1 MNQLS
6 PRLLL
11 AAVAAAAA
19 LVAFPAQAQ
28 LKGIGAAT
36 TSSKAGVSSALSGIG
51 APVALNAAMVTPFT
65 VFFDVSRIFSN
76 DGFGSPINEV
86 YLLDVG
92 AFSTITGVSWDVTI
106 HASSPSWLS
115 EASVDFTDSGIM
127 GGVALNVGFTDQF
140 SGTQSYSSGGI
151 LSLADLGLEFQ
162 VGADGKLRLE
172 FYESLDDYA
181 DDWDA
186 LWQSGSL
193 AFEVSPIPIPEPSTY
208 GLMALGL
215 LGVAAAARRR
225 KAA

>member
-36 TSSKAGVSSALSGIG
+36 TSSKAGVGSALSGIG
-51 APVALNAAMVTPFT
+51 APVALNAAMVTPFS
-65 VFFDVSRIFSN
+65 VVFDVSRIFSN

-92 AFSTITGVSWDVTI
+92 AFSTITGVGYFVTI
-106 HASSPSWLS
+106 YASNPSWLS
-115 EASVDFTDSGIM
+115 EAAFDFSDSGNTT
-127 GGVALNVGFTDQF
+127 GAALNVGFADEF
-140 SGTQSYSSGGI
+140 SGTESYSSFGI
-151 LSLADLGLEFQ
+151 LSLVDAGLEFQ

-172 FYESLDDYA
+172 FYESLDDFA
-181 DDWDA
+181 DEWDA

-193 AFEVSPIPIPEPSTY
+193 AFEVSPIPEPSTY

>member
-36 TSSKAGVSSALSGIG
+36 TSSKAGVGSALSGIG
-51 APVALNAAMVTPFT
+51 APVALNAAMVTPFS
-65 VFFDVSRIFSN
+65 VVFDVSRIFSN

-86 YLLDVG
+86 YVLDVG
-92 AFSTITGVSWDVTI
+92 AFSTITGVGYDVTI
-106 HASSPSWLS
+106 HASSPSWLL
-115 EASVDFTDSGIM
+115 EATVDFTDSGNM
-127 GGVALNVGFTDQF
+127 GGVRLNVGFGEDMP
-140 SGTQSYSSGGI
+140 GTASYSSGGI
-151 LSLADLGLEFQ
+151 IDLVGLGLNFN
-162 VGADGKLRLE
+162 VGADGLLRLE
-172 FYESLDDYA
+172 FSESFDDYA

-193 AFEVSPIPIPEPSTY
+193 TFEVSPIPEPSTY

-225 KAA
+225 KA

>member
-11 AAVAAAAA
+11 AVVAAAAA

-36 TSSKAGVSSALSGIG
+36 TSSKAGVGSALSGIG
-51 APVALNAAMVTPFT
+51 APVALNAAMVTPFS
-65 VFFDVSRIFSN
+65 VVFDVSRIFSN

-86 YLLDVG
+86 YVLDVG

-115 EASVDFTDSGIM
+115 EATVDFTDSGNM
-127 GGVALNVGFTDQF
+127 GGVVLNVGFGENMP
-140 SGTQSYSSGGI
+140 GTESYSSGGI
-151 LSLADLGLEFQ
+151 VDLVILGLNFN
-162 VGADGKLRLE
+162 VGADGLLRLE
-172 FYESLDDYA
+172 FSESFDDYA

-193 AFEVSPIPIPEPSTY
+193 TFEVSPIPEPSTY

-225 KAA
+225 KA

>member
-36 TSSKAGVSSALSGIG
+36 SSSKAGVGSALSGIG
-51 APVALNAAMVTPFT
+51 APVALNAAMVTPFS
-65 VFFDVSRIFSN
+65 VVFDVSRIFSN

-92 AFSTITGVSWDVTI
+92 AFSTITGVGYFVTI
-106 HASSPSWLS
+106 YASNPSWLS
-115 EASVDFTDSGIM
+115 EAAFDFSDSGNTT
-127 GGVALNVGFTDQF
+127 GAALNVGFADEF
-140 SGTQSYSSGGI
+140 SGTESYSSFGI
-151 LSLADLGLEFQ
+151 LSLVDAGLEFQ

-172 FYESLDDYA
+172 FYESLDDFA
-181 DDWDA
+181 DEWDA

-193 AFEVSPIPIPEPSTY
+193 AFEVSPIPEPSTY